1 MKGAADISMLQYTI
15 FLKGQAQPVHVQAD
29 SFEFNFTPR
38 NAEDIE
44 PKMLFL
50 LRGEDTAAV
59 FRLEEIQ
66 GFVAPSDLS
75 NV

>member
-1 MKGAADISMLQYTI
+1 MKGSANIFMLQYTI
-15 FLKGQAQPVHVQAD
+15 FLKGQAQPVHVHAD